1 MAILSGMDQNRIV
14 DFLKVAIGYSASA
27 SAPYQGTLATN
38 FSASSAQLGHIRLIT
53 TVTPSNSTTNG
64 SELSGNGYVPGTGIN
79 FTTGTAG
86 TFSTPAY
93 SGGQAATQNNASL
106 QQTSM
111 PAATVGGIEI
121 WDSAGTSPAYVA
133 SLRWWWGQ
141 LTVPVTTNA
150 NDTLLFNASAI
161 QAAIISP

>member
-14 DFLKVAIGYSASA
+14 DFLQVAIGYSAKGT
-27 SAPYQGTLATN
+27 APFQATLATT
-38 FSASSAQLGHIRLIT
+38 FSASSSQLGHIRLIT
-53 TVTPSNSTTNG
+53 TATPSSSTQNG

-79 FTTGTAG
+79 YTTGTAG
-86 TFSTPAY
+86 TFTLPAY

-111 PAATVGGIEI
+111 PAATIGGIEI
-121 WDSAGTSPAYVA
+121 WDSAGTSPAYA
-133 SLRWWWGQ
+133 SSLRWWWGQ
-141 LTVPVTTNA
+141 LTVPVTTNS

-161 QAAIISP
+161 QAAIVSP